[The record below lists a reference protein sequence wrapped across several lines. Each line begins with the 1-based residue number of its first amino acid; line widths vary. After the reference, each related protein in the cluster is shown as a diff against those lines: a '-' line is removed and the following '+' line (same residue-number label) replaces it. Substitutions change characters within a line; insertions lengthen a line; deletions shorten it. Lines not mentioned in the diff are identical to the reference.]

1 MPTAHAPSIRAWS
14 RPFLFGLGP
23 IVMTAHPAGVAL
35 LITNVLP
42 DLAINAKLDP
52 LARQLYGVALVLEV
66 FSISMMGFKYQVAK
80 ACWGGI
86 DDAATVAGLGKM
98 RKVNGWRLV
107 LVDLPNWVC
116 ILTAVVRALGS

>member
-1 MPTAHAPSIRAWS
+1 
-14 RPFLFGLGP
+14 
-23 IVMTAHPAGVAL
+23 MTAHPAGVAL

-52 LARQLYGVALVLEV
+52 LARQLYGVALALEV